1 MKKLFLAIAAVATLL
16 ASCSKDDGLT
26 GVSKSQVTFTVSSPE
41 MATRAGDYGN
51 GKQATELYYAVYDAV
66 EGGLVS
72 GLSKTTQDNHEQL
85 DAEGKATV
93 SLNLVEGRTYTIIFY
108 AEHNFDPN
116 DETKKSPYTIDWPKQ
131 TLTVDYQNLKAN
143 QETYDAFYA
152 HVDNLKVGT
161 AAINETVYLR
171 RPFAQLNV
179 LTNDLDKGTAAGIDI
194 AETSVTVKNIYTK
207 MNLFTDKV
215 DPESEAAVT
224 YALSDV
230 LKDDNGAIVSA
241 VVDNT
246 TYHWLTMNYL
256 LVNDKKMVDVEFTM
270 TDSTVAD
277 SSKDN
282 KLVRNYST
290 VPVERN
296 HRTNIYGSIITNP
309 AKFNVEI
316 KPEFLKPDHNVND
329 KSNEVTVSTTDDLQD
344 AINNAKVGERTIIKF
359 DGDIDATTTR
369 AATNAAA
376 EIWVAQKDGVQIV
389 IDGCGHEFNGS
400 FKVHNNS
407 TYCNATLDFVNIN
420 FKTSTP
426 DLNFIHA
433 VNFGED
439 SNGNTRRYSQNITVS
454 DCTFEAVNNPINVV
468 GVQVNAS
475 KNLHIINCTAKNMHS
490 LMQAQSCDD
499 KIQVENVT
507 IENCSEGGVAFGNA
521 AYPTI
526 KNTTITNAADYGI
539 RADGD
544 ASRGNLVIE
553 NVNIS
558 GTNVPVVVRRVTTA
572 YNVALKGQNTLKATG
587 LYDVVFTNGNNKEEY
602 AKPTGKWSITGA
614 EGLNVYPTALEEGYN
629 ASSSEQLSQAIA
641 GGVTTVNL
649 EAGEYT
655 FPASKNFTAETVIN
669 CEEGTVFTGNSK
681 LNIKGATVVGATFS
695 NPSGTAVDQTINGKF
710 ENCKFIGN
718 NALRWCYAGE
728 TVEFV
733 NCEFSGSVYGVHFDG
748 GANEAIFRDCTFSGF
763 NAFAGAITSLTL
775 ENCTFKSNGIS
786 GYNGANLWGSAT
798 LKGCKFIFDGSASYE
813 WIDCIGADKA
823 YSFENCTINGV
834 DYTSDNYKSYLEY
847 INSSSEVTV
856 KINNVDCKLAE

>member
-16 ASCSKDDGLT
+16 ASCSKEDGLT

-41 MATRAGDYGN
+41 LATRAGDYGN

-108 AEHNFDPN
+108 AEYNFDPN
-116 DETKKSPYTIDWPKQ
+116 DETKKSPYTIDWSKQ

-194 AETSVTVKNIYTK
+194 AQTSVTVKNIYTK

-215 DPESEAAVT
+215 DLASETAVT

-230 LKDDNGAIVSA
+230 LKDDQSEIVSA

-270 TDSTVAD
+270 TDSSVAD
-277 SSKDN
+277 GKDN

-316 KPEFLKPDHNVND
+316 KPEFLKPDHNVNGG
-329 KSNEVTVSTTDDLQD
+329 EQYTTTVATAVELQK
-344 AINNAKVGERTIIKF
+344 AIDNAKEGRTIITFEK
-359 DGDIDATTTR
+359 DIDATTTR

-400 FKVHNNS
+400 FKVHGNS
-407 TYCNATLDFVNIN
+407 IYRNATLDFVNIN
-420 FKTSTP
+420 FKTSTS
-426 DLNFIHA
+426 DLNFIYA
-433 VNFGED
+433 KDFGG
-439 SNGNTRRYSQNITVS
+439 SKRYSQNITVS

-490 LMQAQSCDD
+490 LLQAQSCDD

-526 KNTTITNAADYGI
+526 KNSTITNAADYGI

-572 YNVALKGQNTLKATG
+572 YNVALKGQNTLKASG
-587 LYDVVFTNGNNKEEY
+587 LYDVVFTKGNNKEEY
-602 AKPTGKWSITGA
+602 ATPTGNWSITGA
-614 EGLNVYPTALEEGYN
+614 EGLNVLMIILYFLNVKEK
-629 ASSSEQLSQAIA
+629 
-641 GGVTTVNL
+641 
-649 EAGEYT
+649 
-655 FPASKNFTAETVIN
+655 KNQ
-669 CEEGTVFTGNSK
+669 
-681 LNIKGATVVGATFS
+681 IK
-695 NPSGTAVDQTINGKF
+695 
-710 ENCKFIGN
+710 
-718 NALRWCYAGE
+718 YH
-728 TVEFV
+728 
-733 NCEFSGSVYGVHFDG
+733 SGSHS
-748 GANEAIFRDCTFSGF
+748 R
-763 NAFAGAITSLTL
+763 L
-775 ENCTFKSNGIS
+775 FK
-786 GYNGANLWGSAT
+786 
-798 LKGCKFIFDGSASYE
+798 
-813 WIDCIGADKA
+813 
-823 YSFENCTINGV
+823 
-834 DYTSDNYKSYLEY
+834 
-847 INSSSEVTV
+847 
-856 KINNVDCKLAE
+856 